1 LRSGGDA
8 IGGEGIAAPT
18 EASTK
23 SAVNPVAEATCKRV
37 KVTMSVI
44 FLLHVRFYREIDE
57 HGNNGLMSGNNG

>member
-8 IGGEGIAAPT
+8 IGGEGKAAPT

-23 SAVNPVAEATCKRV
+23 SAVNPVADATCKRV

-44 FLLHVRFYREIDE
+44 FLLNERLYRKIDE
-57 HGNNGLMSGNNG
+57 HGNNG